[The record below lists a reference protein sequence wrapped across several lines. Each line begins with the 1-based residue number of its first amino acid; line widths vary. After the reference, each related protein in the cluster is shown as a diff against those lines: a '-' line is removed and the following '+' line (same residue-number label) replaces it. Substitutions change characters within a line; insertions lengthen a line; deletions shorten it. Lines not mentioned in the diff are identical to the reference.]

1 MVFLELVYLIS
12 KWKNIL
18 LIEECLKWRLEGV
31 EFRVNS
37 HIGKD
42 IKIEELNKDF
52 DSIAFCG
59 GSENPRDLPVKGRE
73 LKGIYFAM
81 EFLSQQNDRVAGNK
95 IDPKVEISA
104 KGKECSCNWWW
115 RYWI

>member
-1 MVFLELVYLIS
+1 MFEKNARIGGLLRIGIPDFKMEKHLIDRRMS
-12 KWKNIL
+12 QM
-18 LIEECLKWRLEGV
+18 EPEGV

-37 HIGKD
+37 HIGKN

-52 DSIAFCG
+52 DAIAFCG

-81 EFLSQQNDRVAGNK
+81 EFLLNK
-95 IDPKVEISA
+95 MIELQVIK
-104 KGKECSCNWWW
+104 
-115 RYWI
+115 